1 MLAES
6 STANLILQQRGCL
19 LPTGGAISLA
29 DMPAPRSRNI
39 TPADIQAAERLRA
52 IWQALP
58 RDQRP
63 TQQQLADAWEWGEAN
78 QSLIS
83 QYMTGR
89 IALNYRAVRFFAAQ
103 LGCDETA
110 IRSDLPEQRLGAVT
124 TPKLSTGLPPAA
136 SQPMRSTGR
145 TLAIAAGA
153 LTRFL
158 ARRDMQLDVT
168 KEIDAELLL
177 AVVAEYE
184 ASRNDPDAD
193 TAFVVALADLVQA
206 YEAKR
211 NGGDGRGSEQAVGV
225 A

>member
-1 MLAES
+1 MLKDESAREKIGARVREAVEAYRRPQIDLAAECEVSPQAITGWFKGKISPKSAARLAELTGFNVS
-6 STANLILQQRGCL
+6 YL
-19 LPTGGAISLA
+19 LGLVDS
-29 DMPAPRSRNI
+29 
-39 TPADIQAAERLRA
+39 
-52 IWQALP
+52 
-58 RDQRP
+58 
-63 TQQQLADAWEWGEAN
+63 
-78 QSLIS
+78 
-83 QYMTGR
+83 
-89 IALNYRAVRFFAAQ
+89 
-103 LGCDETA
+103 
-110 IRSDLPEQRLGAVT
+110 
-124 TPKLSTGLPPAA
+124 PKHTLSTGLPPAA

-168 KEIDAELLL
+168 KETDAELLL

-211 NGGDGRGSEQAVGV
+211 NGGDGRGSEQAVG
-225 A
+225 AA